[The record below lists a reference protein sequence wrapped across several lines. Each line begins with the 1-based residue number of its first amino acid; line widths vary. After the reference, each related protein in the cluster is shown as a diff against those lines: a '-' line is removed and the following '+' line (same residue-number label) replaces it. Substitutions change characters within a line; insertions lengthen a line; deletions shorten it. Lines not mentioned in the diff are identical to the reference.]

1 MATRDGSI
9 AQCPN
14 CESWITT
21 RDLTGRVKNVSGRV
35 MVPVEC
41 SECHVPLNLNYT
53 VTQWDR
59 VRSHVGAVEKRR
71 REEIGRTVE
80 AFRRVDLAVVDT
92 VADIAP
98 FWLASQAPRGGET

>member
-1 MATRDGSI
+1 MSTRDGSI

-14 CESWITT
+14 CETWITT

-53 VTQWDR
+53 ALQWDR
-59 VRSHVGAVEKRR
+59 VREHVGAVARKE
-71 REEIGRTVE
+71 RERIGRIVE
-80 AFRRVDLAVVDT
+80 AFRRVDLEVVDS
-92 VADIAP
+92 VGDILP
-98 FWLASQAPRGGET
+98 FWEASRPPKERTP